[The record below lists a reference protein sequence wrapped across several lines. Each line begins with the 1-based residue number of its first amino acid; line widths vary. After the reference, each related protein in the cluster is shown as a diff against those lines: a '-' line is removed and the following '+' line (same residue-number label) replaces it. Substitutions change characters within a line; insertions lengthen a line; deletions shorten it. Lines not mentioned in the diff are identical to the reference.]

1 MNASLKFKDEQLQ
14 KHFERTMALP
24 VGNLPDEQRPIFALM
39 EAYGWFRLTE
49 GQQSPKVLEVIDLLL
64 LSELRPGLRRWY
76 QRFGD
81 EMNPAVLEI
90 REHLIKLAGEKF
102 G

>member
-1 MNASLKFKDEQLQ
+1 VKFKDEQLQ

-39 EAYGWFRLTE
+39 DAYGWFRLTE
-49 GQQSPKVLEVIDLLL
+49 GQQSPKVLEATELLL
-64 LSELRPGLRRWY
+64 SSELRPGLRSWY

-81 EMNPAVLEI
+81 RMNPAALEI
-90 REHLIKLAGEKF
+90 REHLGKLAGEKF

>member
-14 KHFERTMALP
+14 NHFERTMALP

-39 EAYGWFRLTE
+39 EACDFFRLAE
-49 GQQSPKVLEVIDLLL
+49 GQQSPKILEAIEHL
-64 LSELRPGLRRWY
+64 LSPELRPGLRNWY

-81 EMNPAVLEI
+81 QINPAATGFRDRLST
-90 REHLIKLAGEKF
+90 LAGEKF

>member
-1 MNASLKFKDEQLQ
+1 VKFKDEQLQ

-39 EAYGWFRLTE
+39 EAYGWFRLIE
-49 GQQSPKVLEVIDLLL
+49 GQQSPKVLEVIEHLLS
-64 LSELRPGLRRWY
+64 SELRPGLRSWY

-81 EMNPAVLEI
+81 QMNPTSLEI
-90 REHLIKLAGEKF
+90 RDHLSKLAGEKF